1 MRWKTRTRFS
11 GGPWPVLTHKPWDL
25 AELCL
30 MTAPL
35 ESEREPD
42 ARSSRQIAEADT
54 GKGNSVQQILNDS
67 LDRLVI
73 LSAIIAVV
81 ALVFTWSKLGASD
94 LVKIFAT
101 VGLAALVVSSAS
113 VRWLKNAKL
122 LSPAVGITAASLSVA
137 CICATTVIAFHFR
150 KTQYPQLAN
159 VTSSESAARRAATIR
174 FVQRGTV
181 ADPII
186 VPCQENVPVSG
197 RVPKGYEFAV
207 GNAIMNGDG
216 GPEFV
221 PEASEVKH
229 TGDTW
234 QIPVTF
240 GQDSDAGDKFIV
252 YLEVMPAQEIE
263 YLVKEGQQVRYVEA
277 LKVPAG
283 SARSSAQH
291 VALEESWWVAPVLPP
306 SPAFKVD
313 TQVYQRSSATSGCP
327 D

>member
-1 MRWKTRTRFS
+1 
-11 GGPWPVLTHKPWDL
+11 
-25 AELCL
+25 
-30 MTAPL
+30 
-35 ESEREPD
+35 
-42 ARSSRQIAEADT
+42 
-54 GKGNSVQQILNDS
+54 
-67 LDRLVI
+67 
-73 LSAIIAVV
+73 
-81 ALVFTWSKLGASD
+81 
-94 LVKIFAT
+94 
-101 VGLAALVVSSAS
+101 
-113 VRWLKNAKL
+113 
-122 LSPAVGITAASLSVA
+122 
-137 CICATTVIAFHFR
+137 
-150 KTQYPQLAN
+150 
-159 VTSSESAARRAATIR
+159 
-174 FVQRGTV
+174 
-181 ADPII
+181 
-186 VPCQENVPVSG
+186 
-197 RVPKGYEFAV
+197 
-207 GNAIMNGDG
+207 MNGDG